1 MARDLTPNDLLPGA
15 VPDDRSEL
23 SDGLDAIDGLDP
35 SMHLLLLGSIANSIV
50 ISDATQPDHPIIYV
64 NPAFERATGYRQ
76 AEVQGRNCRFLQGP
90 DTDRAAV
97 ATMREALSH
106 GQGCA
111 VTILNYRKDG
121 SPFWQELTLSP
132 VRDLSGRLVHIVG
145 IQADLT
151 VVRRVEERE
160 RGIAAERLATTEE
173 RERFAEEERRLTEHA
188 KHLAEESQQLAEARL
203 SLAEERGQRAEEA
216 RRHAE
221 GMRVEAE
228 GALRLK
234 NDVLAMVA
242 HDLRS
247 PLTALRGRLE
257 IVQRRITRGREITG
271 DWLDGQVTPMII
283 AATRMG
289 DTLDEVMD
297 VAQLWIGQP
306 LVLHLGPVAMHS
318 LVQEVMESF
327 ALRDGAPPI
336 TFAAPTV
343 TDAVFTIR
351 ADAARLARVMQNII
365 GNAVKYGNGNAVA
378 VAISEDTAADTVTI
392 TVRDKGVGIA
402 TADQAQVFTRYYRAG
417 TALGIAG
424 MGIGLAGAKSIVEQ
438 HGGTITLVSTVGV
451 GTVVTVTLPCGLSPE
466 TRGAA

>member
-1 MARDLTPNDLLPGA
+1 MARDLTSN
-15 VPDDRSEL
+15 
-23 SDGLDAIDGLDP
+23 DAIPETALGNRPEPFDGLDP
-35 SMHLLLLGSIANSIV
+35 SVRPLLLGSIANSIV
-50 ISDATQPDHPIIYV
+50 ISDATRPDQPIIYV

-97 ATMREALSH
+97 ATMREAISR

-132 VRDLSGRLVHIVG
+132 VRDLSGRLVHFVG
-145 IQADLT
+145 IQTDLT
-151 VVRRVEERE
+151 AVRRVEERE
-160 RGIAAERLATTEE
+160 RVIAAERLATTEE
-173 RERFAEEERRLTEHA
+173 RERFAEKERRLTEHA
-188 KHLAEESQQLAEARL
+188 KQLAEESQRLAETRL
-203 SLAEERGQRAEEA
+203 HLAEERGQRAEEA

-228 GALRLK
+228 AALRLK

-271 DWLDGQVTPMII
+271 DWLDGQVGPMLV
-283 AATRMG
+283 AAMRMG

-306 LVLHLGPVAMHS
+306 LVLHLGPVAMRS
-318 LVQEVMESF
+318 LVQEVVESF
-327 ALRDGAPPI
+327 ALHDNAPPI
-336 TFAAPTV
+336 AFAAPTA
-343 TDAVFTIR
+343 TDAVCTIH

-365 GNAVKYGNGNAVA
+365 GNAVKYGDGNAVA
-378 VAISEDTAADTVTI
+378 VTMSENTAADTVTI
-392 TVRDKGVGIA
+392 SVRDAGVGIA
-402 TADQAQVFTRYYRAG
+402 AADQSQVFTRFYRAG
-417 TALGIAG
+417 TALGITG
-424 MGIGLAGAKSIVEQ
+424 TGIGLAGAKSIVEQ
-438 HGGTITLVSTVGV
+438 HGGTITLESTVDV
-451 GTVVTVTLPCGLSPE
+451 GTVVTVTLPRGLSPE
-466 TRGAA
+466 RGDAS

>member
-1 MARDLTPNDLLPGA
+1 MAHDLTPHDILPGA
-15 VPDDRSEL
+15 VPGNRPEPF
-23 SDGLDAIDGLDP
+23 DGLDP
-35 SMHLLLLGSIANSIV
+35 SVRPLLLGSIANSIV
-50 ISDATQPDHPIIYV
+50 ISDATQPDQPIIYV

-90 DTDRAAV
+90 ETDRAAV
-97 ATMREALSH
+97 ATMREAISH

-132 VRDLSGRLVHIVG
+132 VRDPSGRLVHFVG

-160 RGIAAERLATTEE
+160 RVIAAERLATTEE
-173 RERFAEEERRLTEHA
+173 RERFAEEERRLTERA
-188 KHLAEESQQLAEARL
+188 KQLAEESQQIAEARL
-203 SLAEERGQRAEEA
+203 HLAEERGQRAEEA

-221 GMRVEAE
+221 GMRVAAEA
-228 GALRLK
+228 ALRLK
-234 NDVLAMVA
+234 NDVLATVA

-257 IVQRRITRGREITG
+257 MVQRRVVRGREITG
-271 DWLDGQVTPMII
+271 DWLDEQIVPMMI

-289 DTLDEVMD
+289 ETLDEVMD

-306 LVLHLGPVAMHS
+306 LVLHLGPVAASS
-318 LVQEVMESF
+318 LVQEEVESF
-327 ALRDGAPPI
+327 ALRDNAPPI
-336 TFAAPTV
+336 AFAAPTA

-378 VAISEDTAADTVTI
+378 VAMSEDAVADTVAI
-392 TVRDKGVGIA
+392 SVRDGGVGIA
-402 TADQAQVFTRYYRAG
+402 AADQSQVFTRFYRAG

-424 MGIGLAGAKSIVEQ
+424 TGIGLAGAKSIVEQ
-438 HGGTITLVSTVGV
+438 HGGTITLESMVGV
-451 GTVVTVTLPCGLSPE
+451 GTIVTVTLPRGLSPE
-466 TRGAA
+466 TGGAS